1 MIRIIQ
7 IACIAVTA
15 LVLFAFRESFLS
27 LKAWFGPDF
36 PIGFI
41 AGMAFA
47 VAVYLLIIWVDPSS
61 RPRGSASKQD

>member
-1 MIRIIQ
+1 MIRFVQ

-27 LKAWFGPDF
+27 LRVWFGPDF
-36 PIGFI
+36 PIGFLC
-41 AGMAFA
+41 GAFFMM
-47 VAVYLLIIWVDPSS
+47 VVYLLIIWVDPSS